1 MKKEEIK
8 EFNQQIDNSKSQ
20 KVDVENEKETI
31 KIEVNR
37 ESLIISEKDNVNLM
51 ENIKLK
57 LREINILNL
66 RVTN

>member
-37 ESLIISEKDNVNLM
+37 ESLIISEKTML
-51 ENIKLK
+51 I
-57 LREINILNL
+57 
-66 RVTN
+66 